1 MKKHALAPLL
11 LVVVIF
17 VMSGCAPVSV
27 SKIDSGEHV
36 IGERLSLT
44 LPAAWNQISVQGQ
57 GPARIWT
64 LEGWP
69 VDQLLVYSGVQ
80 GGAAIHATSETDDGK
95 KVFRFRASMEPDEI
109 AALFEGML
117 TRDGSGYRL
126 RKIEPA
132 SFGGHKG
139 IRFEY
144 DLTRRF
150 DNAQVS
156 GLAYA
161 TVSRGELFAL
171 VYMAPRLGFFPRH
184 APMVE
189 GIMRSARVR
198 E

>member
-1 MKKHALAPLL
+1 MKRHAAALLL
-11 LVVVIF
+11 LVVVF
-17 VMSGCAPVSV
+17 WMSGCAPVSV

-36 IGERLSLT
+36 IGQRMTIT
-44 LPAAWNQISVQGQ
+44 LPGPWNQVSLQGQ

-69 VDQLLVYSGVQ
+69 VDQFLVYSGVQ
-80 GGAAIHATSETDDGK
+80 GGEAIHATSETDDGK
-95 KVFRFRASMEPDEI
+95 KVFRFRAAMEPDEI

-117 TRDGSGYRL
+117 TRDGSSYRL

-150 DNAQVS
+150 DNVQVS

-161 TVSRGELFAL
+161 AVSRGELFAL

>member
-1 MKKHALAPLL
+1 MKRHAAALL
-11 LVVVIF
+11 LLAVVF
-17 VMSGCAPVSV
+17 GMSGCAPVSV

-36 IGERLSLT
+36 IGQRMTIT
-44 LPAAWNQISVQGQ
+44 LPGAWNQVSLQGQ

-64 LEGWP
+64 QEGWP

-80 GGAAIHATSETDDGK
+80 GGEAIHATSETDDGK
-95 KVFRFRASMEPDEI
+95 KVFRFRAAMEPDEI
-109 AALFEGML
+109 ATLFEGML
-117 TRDGSGYRL
+117 TRDGSVYRL

-161 TVSRGELFAL
+161 AVSRGELFAL